1 MTTTIQFPISRIEGH
16 AKVVVDIDEGKV
28 RNARFLAQEYRGFEQ
43 FLQGMPADQ
52 MPVIVPR
59 VCGVCSTS
67 HHIAAVEALEH
78 AYDITPPPVAEDIRH
93 LMMVGQL
100 VQNQATSLFF
110 FTLPDMLQA
119 TSIFG
124 AEDKRGKETLGSISK
139 MAMAV
144 RKIGT
149 ELISVAGGQFIH
161 PVKAVVGG
169 VVSGIEPEA
178 ARAMRAKIKEALPM
192 ACNLFDEYWQL
203 TQKME
208 RSVGKWEDSDPFYY
222 MVAIDA
228 NDPTRPVD
236 HVTMHK
242 SDGSETVTFA
252 PSEYKKFLKFH
263 AVQDSYSSKTSF
275 NDLPIRANSLA
286 RMNYV
291 ESTGTPIANG
301 YLERFRVEFG
311 NPAHQILLFDLC
323 RGIELINGLERA
335 DRILAQNLH
344 EGEMNVPVEP
354 RDGCGFGLVE
364 APRGPLIH
372 HYQIENGLIVRAE
385 FVIPTVH
392 NNFSIERALTT
403 MAKRYVH
410 EDRIDMGLDRA
421 MGWVVRAFDP
431 CIACATH

>member
-16 AKVVVDIDEGKV
+16 AKVVVDIDKGAV

-43 FLQGMPADQ
+43 FLKGMPADQ

-67 HHIAAVEALEH
+67 HHLAAVEALED
-78 AYDITPPPVAEDIRH
+78 AYGITAPSLSKKIRH

-110 FTLPDMLQA
+110 FTLPDKVKA
-119 TSIFG
+119 DSIF
-124 AEDKRGKETLGSISK
+124 AVDEKSGKDTMSDITRK
-139 MAMAV
+139 AMAV

-169 VVSGIEPEA
+169 VVSGIETSA
-178 ARAMRAKIKEALPM
+178 AEKMREKIKEALPL
-192 ACNLFDEYWQL
+192 ACSLFDEYWQL
-203 TQKME
+203 TQKMKKA
-208 RSVGKWEDSDPFYY
+208 VGDWEGDNPFYY
-222 MVAIDA
+222 MSAVDK
-228 NDPTRPVD
+228 NDPTLPLD
-236 HVTMHK
+236 EITMQR
-242 SDGSETVTFA
+242 SDGSETVTFK
-252 PSEYKKFLKFH
+252 PSEYKKYLEFH
-263 AVQDSYSSKTSF
+263 RVQDSYSGKTSF
-275 NDLPIRANSLA
+275 NSLPIRANSLSRINLA
-286 RMNYV
+286 
-291 ESTGTPIANG
+291 ESMGTPIADG
-301 YLERFRVEFG
+301 YLQRFKVEFG
-311 NPAHQILLFDLC
+311 DPAHHVILFDLC

-335 DRILAQNLH
+335 DAILSENLMD
-344 EGEMNVPVEP
+344 GEMNVPVVP
-354 RDGCGFGLVE
+354 RDGYGFGLVE

-372 HYQIENGLIVRAE
+372 HYQIENGLIARAE

-392 NNFSIERALTT
+392 NNYSIEQALTT

-410 EDRIDMGLDRA
+410 SGKIDLGLDAA

>member
-1 MTTTIQFPISRIEGH
+1 MTTTIQFPVSRIEGH
-16 AKVVVDIDEGKV
+16 AKVVVDIDHGKV

-67 HHIAAVEALEH
+67 HHIAAVEALED
-78 AYDITPPPVAEDIRH
+78 AYGIAPPPLAKEIRH
-93 LMMVGQL
+93 LLSVGQL

-119 TSIFG
+119 SSIFG
-124 AEDKRGKETLGSISK
+124 ADEKASRDTLGSISK

-149 ELISVAGGQFIH
+149 QLISVAGGQFIH

-169 VVSGIEPEA
+169 VLSGIEPA
-178 ARAMRAKIKEALPM
+178 AAEEMRAKIREALPL
-192 ACNLFDEYWQL
+192 ACSLFDEYWQL
-203 TQKME
+203 TRRME
-208 RSVGKWEDSDPFYY
+208 RSVGRWEGDELFYY
-222 MVAIDA
+222 MAAVDRQ
-228 NDPTRPVD
+228 DPTRPVET
-236 HVTMHK
+236 VTMQK
-242 SDGSETVTFA
+242 SDGSETISFA
-252 PSEYKKFLKFH
+252 PRDYKKYLEFH
-263 AVQDSYSSKTSF
+263 RVQDSYSGKTSF
-275 NDLPIRANSLA
+275 NGLPIRANSLA
-286 RMNYV
+286 RMNFV
-291 ESTGTPIANG
+291 ESTGTPIADG

-311 NPAHQILLFDLC
+311 RPAHQIILYDLC

-335 DRILAQNLH
+335 DRILARNLH
-344 EGEMNVPVEP
+344 QGEMHVTVEP

-403 MAKRYVH
+403 MAGRYVH
-410 EDRIDMGLDRA
+410 EDRIDMGLDQA

>member
-16 AKVVVDIDEGKV
+16 AKVVVDIDDGKV

-67 HHIAAVEALEH
+67 HHIAAVEALEN
-78 AYDITPPPVAEDIRH
+78 AYGITPPPLAEEIRH

-124 AEDKRGKETLGSISK
+124 ADEKRTKDTLGSISK

-169 VVSGIEPEA
+169 VVSGIDPEA
-178 ARAMRAKIKEALPM
+178 ARAMRTKIKEALPL
-192 ACNLFDEYWQL
+192 ACSLFDEYWLL

-208 RSVGKWEDSDPFYY
+208 RTVGKWEDNDPFYY
-222 MVAIDA
+222 MAAVDRS
-228 NDPTRPVD
+228 DPTRPVD
-236 HVTMHK
+236 QVTMLK
-242 SDGSETVTFA
+242 SDGSETISFK
-252 PSEYKKFLKFH
+252 PSEYKKYLRFH
-263 AVQDSYSSKTSF
+263 RVQDSYSSKTSC

-291 ESTGTPIANG
+291 QSTGTPIADG

-335 DRILAQNLH
+335 DRILAKNLH
-344 EGEMNVPVEP
+344 DGEMNVAVEP

-372 HYQIENGLIVRAE
+372 HYQIENGLVVRAE

-410 EDRIDMGLDRA
+410 ADRIDMGLDRA

>member
-1 MTTTIQFPISRIEGH
+1 MSTTIQFPISRIEGH
-16 AKVVVDIDEGKV
+16 AKVVVNLDHGKV
-28 RNARFLAQEYRGFEQ
+28 LNARFLAQEYRGFEQ
-43 FLQGMPADQ
+43 FLKGMPAEQ

-67 HHIAAVEALEH
+67 HHLAAVEALED
-78 AYDITPPPVAEDIRH
+78 AYDVKPPPVAEKIRH

-110 FTLPDMLQA
+110 FTLPDKLQA

-124 AEDKRGKETLGSISK
+124 ADESASKDALGSISK
-139 MAMAV
+139 KAMAV

-149 ELISVAGGQFIH
+149 ELIAIAGGQFIH

-169 VVSGIEPEA
+169 VVSGIDKA
-178 ARAMRAKIKEALPM
+178 AAKEMRKKIKAAIPI
-192 ACNLFDEYWQL
+192 ACSLFDEYWQL
-203 TQKME
+203 SQKMTKA
-208 RSVGKWEDSDPFYY
+208 VGDWEGDDPFYY
-222 MVAIDA
+222 MIAVDK

-236 HVTMHK
+236 HVTMQK
-242 SDGSETVTFA
+242 SDGSETVTFR
-252 PSEYKKFLKFH
+252 PEDFRENLQFH
-263 AVQDSYSSKTSF
+263 QVQDSFSAKTSF

-286 RMNYV
+286 RMNLI

-301 YLERFRVEFG
+301 YLERFRVQFG
-311 NPAHQILLFDLC
+311 SPAHQILLFDLC

-335 DRILAQNLH
+335 DRLLAENLMD
-344 EGEMNVPVEP
+344 GEMSVPVEP
-354 RDGCGFGLVE
+354 RDGFGYGLVE

-372 HYQIENGLIVRAE
+372 HYQIENGLIVNVE

-403 MAKRYVH
+403 MAKRFVH
-410 EDRIDMGLDRA
+410 EDRIDMGLDSA

>member
-16 AKVVVDIDEGKV
+16 AKVVVDIDNGKV

-67 HHIAAVEALEH
+67 HHIAAVEALED
-78 AYDITPPPVAEDIRH
+78 AYGVTPPPIAEKIRH

-110 FTLPDMLQA
+110 FTMPDKLQA

-124 AEDKRGKETLGSISK
+124 AEERAGKDTLGSISK
-139 MAMAV
+139 KAMAV

-169 VVSGIEPEA
+169 VVSGIEKEA
-178 ARAMRAKIKEALPM
+178 AKEMRAKIKVALPL
-192 ACNLFDEYWQL
+192 ACSLFDEYWQL
-203 TQKME
+203 TQKMAE
-208 RSVGKWEDSDPFYY
+208 SVGKWEGNDPFYY
-222 MVAIDA
+222 MVAVDK
-228 NDPTRPVD
+228 NDPTLPVD
-236 HVTMHK
+236 TVTMQK
-242 SDGSETVTFA
+242 NDGSETISFK
-252 PSEYKKFLKFH
+252 PSEFKEFLKFH
-263 AVQDSYSSKTSF
+263 RVQDSYSSKTSF

-286 RMNYV
+286 RMNLA
-291 ESTGTPIANG
+291 ESTGTPIADG

-311 NPAHQILLFDLC
+311 SPAHQILLFDLC

-335 DRILAQNLH
+335 DRLLAEDLS

-403 MAKRYVH
+403 MAKQYVH
-410 EDRIDMGLDRA
+410 EDRIDLGLDRA

>member
-1 MTTTIQFPISRIEGH
+1 MTTTIHFPVSRIEGH
-16 AKVVVDIDEGKV
+16 AKVVVDIADGRV

-43 FLQGMPADQ
+43 FLRGMPAGQ

-67 HHIAAVEALEH
+67 HHIAAVEALED
-78 AYDITPPPVAEDIRH
+78 AYGIVPPPLAKKIRH

-110 FTLPDMLQA
+110 FTMPDKLQA
-119 TSIFG
+119 SSIFG
-124 AEDKRGKETLGSISK
+124 AEEKMDRDTLGSISK

-178 ARAMRAKIKEALPM
+178 ALAMRTKIREALPL
-192 ACNLFDEYWQL
+192 ACSLFDEYWQL
-203 TQKME
+203 TRKME
-208 RSVGKWEDSDPFYY
+208 RSIGRWEMDEPFYY
-222 MVAIDA
+222 MVAVDR

-236 HVTMHK
+236 RITMQK
-242 SDGSETVTFA
+242 VGDSDTVAFR
-252 PSEYKKFLKFH
+252 PGEYKKFLEFH
-263 AVQDSYSSKTSF
+263 RVQDSYSEKTSF
-275 NDLPIRANSLA
+275 NGLPIRANSLA
-286 RMNYV
+286 RMNFV
-291 ESTGTPIANG
+291 ESAGTPIADG
-301 YLERFRVEFG
+301 YLERFRIEFG
-311 NPAHQILLFDLC
+311 HPAHQILLFDLC

-335 DRILAQNLH
+335 DRILSENLR
-344 EGEMNVPVEP
+344 EGEMSVPVEP
-354 RDGCGFGLVE
+354 RDGCGYGLVE

-372 HYQIENGLIVRAE
+372 HYRIENGLVAQAE

-392 NNFSIERALTT
+392 NNFAIERALTV
-403 MAKRYVH
+403 MAGRYVH
-410 EDRIDMGLDRA
+410 EDRIDMGLDKA

>member
-1 MTTTIQFPISRIEGH
+1 MSTTIQFPISRIEGH
-16 AKVVVDIDEGKV
+16 AKVVVNLDHGKV
-28 RNARFLAQEYRGFEQ
+28 LSARFLAQEYRGFEQ

-67 HHIAAVEALEH
+67 HHLAAVEALED
-78 AYDITPPPVAEDIRH
+78 AYDITPPPVAEKIRH

-119 TSIFG
+119 SSIFG
-124 AEDKRGKETLGSISK
+124 ADENASKDTLGSISK
-139 MAMAV
+139 KAMAV

-149 ELISVAGGQFIH
+149 ELIAVAGGQFIH

-169 VVSGIEPEA
+169 VVSGIDKEA
-178 ARAMRAKIKEALPM
+178 ARVMRQKIKAAIPI
-192 ACNLFDEYWQL
+192 ACSLFDEYWQL
-203 TQKME
+203 SQKMAQ
-208 RSVGKWEDSDPFYY
+208 SVGDWEGSDPFYY
-222 MVAIDA
+222 MIAVDK

-236 HVTMHK
+236 HVTMQK
-242 SDGSETVTFA
+242 SDCSETITFK
-252 PSEYKKFLKFH
+252 PEEFRENLQFH
-263 AVQDSYSSKTSF
+263 RVQDSFSAKTSF
-275 NDLPIRANSLA
+275 RDLPIRANSLA
-286 RMNYV
+286 RMNLI
-291 ESTGTPIANG
+291 ESTGTPIADG
-301 YLERFRVEFG
+301 YLERFRVQFG
-311 NPAHQILLFDLC
+311 APAHQILLFDLC

-335 DRILAQNLH
+335 DRLLAENLMD
-344 EGEMNVPVEP
+344 GEMNVPVEP
-354 RDGCGFGLVE
+354 RDGFGYGLVE

-372 HYQIENGLIVRAE
+372 HYQIENGQIVNAE

>member
-1 MTTTIQFPISRIEGH
+1 MSTTIQFPISRIEGH
-16 AKVVVDIDEGKV
+16 AKVVVNLDHGKV
-28 RNARFLAQEYRGFEQ
+28 LSARFLAQEYRGFEQ
-43 FLQGMPADQ
+43 FLKGMPADQ

-67 HHIAAVEALEH
+67 HHLAAVEALED
-78 AYDITPPPVAEDIRH
+78 AYDITPPPVAEKIRH

-110 FTLPDMLQA
+110 FTLPDKLQA

-124 AEDKRGKETLGSISK
+124 ADEKASKDTLGNISK
-139 MAMAV
+139 KAMAV

-149 ELISVAGGQFIH
+149 ELIAVAGGQFIH

-169 VVSGIEPEA
+169 VVSGIDKEA
-178 ARAMRAKIKEALPM
+178 AKEMRQKIKAAIPI
-192 ACNLFDEYWQL
+192 ACSLFDEYWQL
-203 TQKME
+203 SQKMSN
-208 RSVGKWEDSDPFYY
+208 SVGDWEGSDPFYY
-222 MVAIDA
+222 MIAVDK

-236 HVTMHK
+236 HVTMQK
-242 SDGSETVTFA
+242 SDGSETVTFK
-252 PSEYKKFLKFH
+252 PDEFRDHLQFH
-263 AVQDSYSSKTSF
+263 RVQDSFSAKTSF

-286 RMNYV
+286 RMNLI
-291 ESTGTPIANG
+291 ESTGTPIADG
-301 YLERFRVEFG
+301 YLERFRVQFG
-311 NPAHQILLFDLC
+311 APAHQILLFDLC

-335 DRILAQNLH
+335 DRLLAENLMD
-344 EGEMNVPVEP
+344 GEMNVPVEP
-354 RDGCGFGLVE
+354 RDGFGYGLVE

-372 HYQIENGLIVRAE
+372 HYQIENGQIVNAE

-403 MAKRYVH
+403 MAKRFVH
-410 EDRIDMGLDRA
+410 EDRIDMGLDSA

>member
-1 MTTTIQFPISRIEGH
+1 MHQLHSPISRIEGH
-16 AKVVVDIDEGKV
+16 AKVVVDIDHGSV
-28 RNARFLAQEYRGFEQ
+28 RSARFLAQEYRGIEQ
-43 FLQGMPADQ
+43 FLQGMPAEQ
-52 MPVIVPR
+52 MPAIVPR

-67 HHIAAVEALEH
+67 HHIAAVEALED
-78 AYDITPPPVAEDIRH
+78 AYGVTPPPIAAKIRH

-110 FTLPDMLQA
+110 FTMPDMLQA

-124 AEDKRGKETLGSISK
+124 ADEKAGKDALGSISK
-139 MAMAV
+139 KAMAV

-149 ELISVAGGQFIH
+149 ELIAVAGGQFIH

-169 VVSGIEPEA
+169 VVSGIEKDA
-178 ARAMRAKIKEALPM
+178 AQAMRAKIKEALPL
-192 ACNLFDEYWQL
+192 ACSLFDEYWQL

-208 RSVGKWEDSDPFYY
+208 RSVGKWEGDDPFYY
-222 MVAIDA
+222 MVAVDK
-228 NDPTRPVD
+228 NDPTLPVD
-236 HVTMHK
+236 HVTMQK
-242 SDGSETVTFA
+242 LDGTETVTFK
-252 PSEYKKFLKFH
+252 PSEYKKFLQFH
-263 AVQDSYSSKTSF
+263 RVQDSYSSKTSF

-286 RMNYV
+286 RMNLA
-291 ESTGTPIANG
+291 ESTGTPIADG
-301 YLERFRVEFG
+301 YLERFHVEFG
-311 NPAHQILLFDLC
+311 APAHQILLFDLC

-335 DRILAQNLH
+335 DRILADNLSD
-344 EGEMNVPVEP
+344 GEMNVAVEP

-392 NNFSIERALTT
+392 NNFSIERALTR
-403 MAKRYVH
+403 MAKQYVH
-410 EDRIDMGLDRA
+410 QDRIDLGLDQA

>member
-16 AKVVVDIDEGKV
+16 AKVVVDIDHGKV

-67 HHIAAVEALEH
+67 HHIAAVEALED
-78 AYDITPPPVAEDIRH
+78 AYGITPPPIAEKIRH

-110 FTLPDMLQA
+110 FTMPDKLQA
-119 TSIFG
+119 SSIFG
-124 AEDKRGKETLGSISK
+124 ADEKAGKDALGSISK
-139 MAMAV
+139 KAMAV

-169 VVSGIEPEA
+169 VVSGIEKDA
-178 ARAMRAKIKEALPM
+178 AKVMREKIKEALPL
-192 ACNLFDEYWQL
+192 ACSLFDEYWQL
-203 TQKME
+203 TQKMAQ
-208 RSVGKWEDSDPFYY
+208 SVGRWEGDDPFYY
-222 MVAIDA
+222 MVAVDK
-228 NDPTRPVD
+228 NDPTLPVD
-236 HVTMHK
+236 HITMQK
-242 SDGSETVTFA
+242 SDGSETVTFSPA
-252 PSEYKKFLKFH
+252 EYKKFLQFH
-263 AVQDSYSSKTSF
+263 SVQDSYSSKTSF

-286 RMNYV
+286 RMNLAD
-291 ESTGTPIANG
+291 SIGTPIAEG

-335 DRILAQNLH
+335 DRILSEDLS
-344 EGEMNVPVEP
+344 EGEMNVTVEP

-372 HYQIENGLIVRAE
+372 HYQIENGLVVRAA

-403 MAKRYVH
+403 MAKKYVH
-410 EDRIDMGLDRA
+410 EDRIDLGLDQA

>member
-16 AKVVVDIDEGKV
+16 AKVVVDINEGKV

-67 HHIAAVEALEH
+67 HHIAAVRALED
-78 AYDITPPPVAEDIRH
+78 AYGITTPALAEKIRH

-110 FTLPDMLQA
+110 FTLPDKLKA
-119 TSIFG
+119 ASIFG
-124 AEDKRGKETLGSISK
+124 IDDAGRETLANISRK
-139 MAMAV
+139 AMAV

-149 ELISVAGGQFIH
+149 ELISIAGGQFIH

-169 VVSGIEPEA
+169 VVSGIEVEA
-178 ARAMRAKIKEALPM
+178 ARAMRQKIKEALPL
-192 ACNLFDEYWQL
+192 ACSLFDEYWHL
-203 TQKME
+203 TQQMVK
-208 RSVGKWEDSDPFYY
+208 SVGNWEGDDPFYY
-222 MVAIDA
+222 MVAVDR
-228 NDPTRPVD
+228 NDPTCPVGQI
-236 HVTMHK
+236 TMRRN
-242 SDGSETVTFA
+242 DGSEEFSFDPA
-252 PSEYKKFLKFH
+252 DYKKHLEFQR
-263 AVQDSYSSKTSF
+263 VQDSYAGKTAF
-275 NDLPIRANSLA
+275 RDLPIRANSLA
-286 RMNYV
+286 RMNLA
-291 ESTGTPIANG
+291 ESMGTPIADG
-301 YLERFRVEFG
+301 YLQRFKVEFG
-311 NPAHQILLFDLC
+311 SPAHQIILFDLC

-335 DRILAQNLH
+335 DRILSENLS
-344 EGEMNVPVEP
+344 EGEMNVRVEP
-354 RDGCGFGLVE
+354 RDGCGFGMVE

-372 HYQIENGLIVRAE
+372 HYRIENGLIVGAE

-392 NNFSIERALTT
+392 NNFAIERALTT
-403 MAKRYVH
+403 MAGKYVH
-410 EDRIDMGLDRA
+410 EDRIDMGLDQA

>member
-16 AKVVVDIDEGKV
+16 AKVVVDIDHGKV

-67 HHIAAVEALEH
+67 HHIAAVEALED
-78 AYDITPPPVAEDIRH
+78 AYGITPPPVAEKIRH

-110 FTLPDMLQA
+110 FTMPDKLQV

-124 AEDKRGKETLGSISK
+124 ADEKASKDALGSISK
-139 MAMAV
+139 KAMAV

-149 ELISVAGGQFIH
+149 ELIAVAGGQFIH

-169 VVSGIEPEA
+169 VVSGIEKEA
-178 ARAMRAKIKEALPM
+178 AKAMRAKIKEALPL
-192 ACNLFDEYWQL
+192 ACSLFDEYWQL
-203 TQKME
+203 TQKMAK
-208 RSVGKWEDSDPFYY
+208 SVGKWEGNDPFYY
-222 MVAIDA
+222 MSAVDR
-228 NDPTRPVD
+228 NDPTLPVD
-236 HVTMHK
+236 RVTMQK
-242 SDGSETVTFA
+242 NDGSETISFA
-252 PSEYKKFLKFH
+252 PSEYKEYLQFH
-263 AVQDSYSSKTSF
+263 RVQDSYSSKTSF
-275 NDLPIRANSLA
+275 NDLPIRANSLS
-286 RMNYV
+286 RMNLA
-291 ESTGTPIANG
+291 ESTGTPIADG

-311 NPAHQILLFDLC
+311 APAHQILLFDLC

-335 DRILAQNLH
+335 DRLLSENLCD
-344 EGEMNVPVEP
+344 GEMNVSVEP

-372 HYQIENGLIVRAE
+372 HYQIENGLIVKAE

-403 MAKRYVH
+403 MAKQYVH
-410 EDRIDMGLDRA
+410 EDRIDLGLDQA